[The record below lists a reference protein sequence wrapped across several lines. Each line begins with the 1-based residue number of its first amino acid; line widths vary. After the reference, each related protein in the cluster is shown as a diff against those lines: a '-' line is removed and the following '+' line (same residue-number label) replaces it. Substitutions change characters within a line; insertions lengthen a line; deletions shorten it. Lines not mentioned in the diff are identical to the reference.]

1 MTRNLVDEILGDAGS
16 EHSRR
21 RGEIVDF
28 PLVSGH
34 LKRTSHGKPVEPVAT
49 LPNDD
54 IPEDVMVWPEW
65 VGWAARASKYLWF
78 ACILAVAFNVVIW
91 VWREMTYASA
101 GRMACSADNA
111 QLWTEEDPGSD
122 VPRLKVALVEKC
134 AKALILF

>member
-1 MTRNLVDEILGDAGS
+1 MTRNLVDEILGEAGS

-34 LKRTSHGKPVEPVAT
+34 LKNADYGKSVEQEAA
-49 LPNDD
+49 
-54 IPEDVMVWPEW
+54 PETEVPEGVTVWPEW
-65 VGWAARASKYLWF
+65 IGWAARASKYLWF
-78 ACILAVAFNVVIW
+78 ACILAVAFNVAVA
-91 VWREMTYASA
+91 VRRELIYAEA

-111 QLWTEEDPGSD
+111 ELWVEEDPGSD

-134 AKALILF
+134 AQALVLF

>member
-1 MTRNLVDEILGDAGS
+1 MTRSLVDEILGEASS

-34 LKRTSHGKPVEPVAT
+34 LKKADYTEKPLPEVAEVRV
-49 LPNDD
+49 
-54 IPEDVMVWPEW
+54 PEGVTVWPEW

-91 VWREMTYASA
+91 VWREMAYASA

-134 AKALILF
+134 AQALVLF

>member
-1 MTRNLVDEILGDAGS
+1 MSRNLVDEILGEASS

-34 LKRTSHGKPVEPVAT
+34 LKKADYGKPVEPVAT
-49 LPNDD
+49 
-54 IPEDVMVWPEW
+54 PEPEVPEGVTVWPEW

-78 ACILAVAFNVVIW
+78 ACILAVAFNVV
-91 VWREMTYASA
+91 VGVQRELTYASA
-101 GRMACSADNA
+101 GRMACSADNVA
-111 QLWTEEDPGSD
+111 LWTEEDPGSD

-134 AKALILF
+134 AQALVLF